1 MSKVD
6 PAKFSRLD
14 RRSSMLI
21 VAAHSHTEAMDEK
34 GVLGVEEPGLDALR
48 GSFGTVGSIIRAR
61 TLKRMS
67 QSASRESH
75 LRPPGAPHI
84 AGETSWTSSDAL
96 GLNGLKRHQL
106 YDAPVPRADDEQS
119 IHSHLVNKRPTIK
132 FGEQDLVHSY
142 SRPGTGDNSARHE
155 HRQAHGLSSGG
166 YPPLPPLPPLPS
178 TDSSQ
183 EGNLLHMESPD
194 MKRSS
199 SKPSGLSG
207 SDDWT
212 ESQTLII
219 PPLFDTESEVHSA
232 PPTIY
237 TRATRTARPTSSRKD
252 LQGMFDSP
260 SASSLPPMDRTTLL
274 SFPSVTD
281 SAPSEWS
288 GEGLKAKST
297 KESLRHELRDGGRD
311 KSRDRSRPRSPKKY
325 PRSDDDQEERESL
338 WRKRSSV
345 EDDSDAAP
353 SPEVGSVRLVQSKRH

>member
-61 TLKRMS
+61 TVKRMS
-67 QSASRESH
+67 QSINRDSH
-75 LRPPGAPHI
+75 LRPPRTPHVP
-84 AGETSWTSSDAL
+84 GETSWTSSDGL

-178 TDSSQ
+178 PR
-183 EGNLLHMESPD
+183 EGNLLYMESPD
-194 MKRSS
+194 LKRNS

-207 SDDWT
+207 SEDWT

-219 PPLFDTESEVHSA
+219 PSLFNSESEVHSA

-237 TRATRTARPTSSRKD
+237 SHATRTARPTPSRMD

-260 SASSLPPMDRTTLL
+260 NASSLPPVDRTTLL

-281 SAPSEWS
+281 SAPSEW
-288 GEGLKAKST
+288 GDEGLKAKST
-297 KESLRHELRDGGRD
+297 KESLRHELRDGVKE
-311 KSRDRSRPRSPKKY
+311 KSKDRSRPRSPKRY
-325 PRSDDDQEERESL
+325 PRSDDDREERESL
-338 WRKRSSV
+338 WRKTNSV
-345 EDDSDAAP
+345 EDDSDAALP
-353 SPEVGSVRLVQSKRH
+353 PEVGSVRLVQSKRH